1 MKKIISFFLA
11 LILLCGLLTSCG
23 NINIHNL
30 KIGMIVYSD
39 ENDPYVSS
47 HIDAI
52 NKATNELKIKSERI
66 VIEKNIGV
74 NECYSSINKLL
85 EEKCN
90 LIFSVGDG
98 FEDYMVQSA
107 TENEKVQYCVCNGV
121 QAATA
126 DMPNLHS
133 YSVREFESR
142 YVAGIAAGV
151 KMNDLIEGGEITS
164 GSAIIGYVGSEKDAP
179 NTSAYSAFYLGAKS
193 VCENVRMKVL
203 FSGAEQDK
211 ELEQKAA
218 GALIANGCILIAQ
231 QSYANGAAE
240 ICENNR
246 KLFVG
251 CISSVTD
258 IAPEYS
264 VTSVL
269 FDWFETYKYPVE
281 QIINDKKIETEWSKG
296 AADTTGFIT
305 ELNDSAFTEEYMLT
319 KAKEE
324 LENAENDLI
333 DGNRHVFDISTFT
346 VNGEKLKST
355 VSDSVSP
362 PSDNDSQGTISDI
375 EYITEAGYYMENEL
389 SALPKF
395 DYQIDGIEVLN

>member
-11 LILLCGLLTSCG
+11 LVLLCGILTSCG

-47 HIDAI
+47 HIDALKKVACDFKI
-52 NKATNELKIKSERI
+52 NRDKVIFKTNVTPDGCYGAI
-66 VIEKNIGV
+66 
-74 NECYSSINKLL
+74 NELL

-126 DMPNLHS
+126 DMLNLHS
-133 YSVREFESR
+133 YSTREFESR
-142 YVAGIAAGV
+142 YVAGIAAGL
-151 KMNDLIEGGEITS
+151 KMNDLIEGGEITPE
-164 GSAIIGYVGSEKDAP
+164 SAVIGYVGSVKGAS

-193 VCENVRMKVL
+193 VCEEVKMKVL
-203 FSGAEQDK
+203 FSGAKQDK
-211 ELEQKAA
+211 ELERKVA
-218 GALIANGCILIAQ
+218 GALIANGCILVAQ
-231 QSYANGAAE
+231 QSFANGAAE

-305 ELNDSAFTEEYMLT
+305 ELNDSAFAEEDMLT

-324 LENAENDLI
+324 LKNAENDLI

-362 PSDNDSQGTISDI
+362 PFDNDSQGTISDI